1 MIQQIQL
8 SAKEAVN
15 AMLLI
20 SGNAD
25 NAQNVAKSAAD
36 ALELISENI
45 LAISDQNHV
54 IAGAAE
60 EQSKVAREIDRNI
73 NTISDL
79 STQTAASSGQTTAS
93 AGELTRLA
101 IELNELVSKFKV

>member
-1 MIQQIQL
+1 MQ
-8 SAKEAVN
+8 
-15 AMLLI
+15 LI

-36 ALELISENI
+36 ALELIAENI
-45 LAISDQNHV
+45 MAISDQNHV

-73 NTISDL
+73 VNISDL
-79 STQTAASSGQTTAS
+79 AAQTAAGANQTSAS
-93 AGELTRLA
+93 AHELSRLA
-101 IELNELVSKFKV
+101 IDLNELVTRFKL